1 MSRIRYILGAIVIA
15 IVVLGI
21 NLSLMTYDVGWRS
34 IDRAGPR
41 IICPVDK
48 SPYIWTPIW
57 NENLQW
63 ICLIDGYTW
72 KESYPA
78 DVYLQWRNSFLSPE
92 YVRDYTILY
101 LRQVEGKVLPDP
113 STATWTGGKER
124 TEQLNLNV
132 TYAYHAD
139 GVVVTIEYPWAT
151 PDNMKYTIVVQ
162 GDGTIL
168 WQGQLFRRQFIPHCE
183 CEVHP

>member
-1 MSRIRYILGAIVIA
+1 MKIAAVCSPFQYAATSTSCSERVGIAINICQRGFVYWTEMTRIRYILGAIVIS

-34 IDRAGPR
+34 IDRAGPP

-63 ICLIDGYTW
+63 ICLGDGYTW

-113 STATWTGGKER
+113 STATWTGGKQRSRTTQPER
-124 TEQLNLNV
+124 DLCL
-132 TYAYHAD
+132 
-139 GVVVTIEYPWAT
+139 P
-151 PDNMKYTIVVQ
+151 
-162 GDGTIL
+162 
-168 WQGQLFRRQFIPHCE
+168 C
-183 CEVHP
+183 